1 LRTLLKKSPFH
12 SRAAR
17 FSANAFCLSAIAIA
31 IALTISAARFSNHL
45 ADEAARVATLPGSGE
60 AGKQESGIV
69 DILLVVHKAVASYL

>member
-31 IALTISAARFSNHL
+31 LTISAVRFSNHL
-45 ADEAARVATLPGSGE
+45 ADEAAKVATLPGSGE

-69 DILLVVHKAVASYL
+69 DTLLVVHKAVASYL

>member
-1 LRTLLKKSPFH
+1 MRQQRSSVRITAR
-12 SRAAR
+12 SRV
-17 FSANAFCLSAIAIA
+17 F
-31 IALTISAARFSNHL
+31 ALTISAVRFSNHL